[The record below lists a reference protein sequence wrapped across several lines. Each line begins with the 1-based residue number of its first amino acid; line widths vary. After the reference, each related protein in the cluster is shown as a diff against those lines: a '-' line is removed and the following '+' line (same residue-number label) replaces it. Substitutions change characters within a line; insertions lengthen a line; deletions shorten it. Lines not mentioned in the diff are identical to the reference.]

1 MIDLQG
7 FRRGMQPFAIY
18 GMNAITVY
26 ALSGILA
33 DLLGLT
39 GASSWLWQNAFAH
52 TGDPRLGSLL
62 YALGSVLALYLV
74 AWYMHRRNWFVRF

>member
-1 MIDLQG
+1 
-7 FRRGMQPFAIY
+7 MQPFAIY

-33 DLLGLT
+33 DLLGVT

-62 YALGSVLALYLV
+62 YALGNVLALYLV